1 MFKTYYYYVHKYAF
15 LFFKLIIKN
24 TFRQFYIYIYL
35 FIYPEILK
43 NAKNRAQSSK
53 CRHSYELNS
62 ANIKFVDNIDVSCP
76 PPLLFYFSTRY
87 YWREIEPAACRI
99 FDLGVSLKGY
109 LSTDKR
115 GLRFLSITRKRGMY
129 REGGQRDL
137 RREVGR
143 GRGERDTAAVP
154 VDRTV
159 QNARRAV
166 EGFECLV
173 VTGLRVPPL
182 IIHYTRIVNL
192 LLLLPLLAVRLPE
205 QLQKRAF
212 PRELKK
218 SPGRQM
224 LAILKHLCHFPAPLT
239 SYRSRRALPC
249 HFFLFSPPPSFL
261 SPLLFPLPN

>member
-76 PPLLFYFSTRY
+76 PPPLLFYFSTRY

-115 GLRFLSITRKRGMY
+115 GLRFLSITRKRGCTEKAARGIY
-129 REGGQRDL
+129 GERSWSGKRGKRHGGGTCGQNGIEREEGG
-137 RREVGR
+137 G
-143 GRGERDTAAVP
+143 
-154 VDRTV
+154 
-159 QNARRAV
+159 
-166 EGFECLV
+166 
-173 VTGLRVPPL
+173 GL
-182 IIHYTRIVNL
+182 
-192 LLLLPLLAVRLPE
+192 
-205 QLQKRAF
+205 
-212 PRELKK
+212 
-218 SPGRQM
+218 
-224 LAILKHLCHFPAPLT
+224 
-239 SYRSRRALPC
+239 
-249 HFFLFSPPPSFL
+249 
-261 SPLLFPLPN
+261 